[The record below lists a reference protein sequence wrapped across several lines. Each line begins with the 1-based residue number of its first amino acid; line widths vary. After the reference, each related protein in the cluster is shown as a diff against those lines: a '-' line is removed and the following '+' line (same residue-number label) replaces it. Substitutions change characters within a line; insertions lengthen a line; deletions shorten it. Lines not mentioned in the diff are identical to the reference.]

1 MCSAGDG
8 WAGLGLAACNF
19 SFCLHVIAF
28 DTVTLW
34 QSPVAGLLFALWHPE
49 GFYST
54 THLSVCL
61 VIIFIS
67 LSRLHLSRSLCPF
80 VFFGAFARCGLTFPS
95 LSSRSSSHA
104 QAVVSF
110 CLAGLWVPCWT
121 EQKQSPP
128 ISAPLAFLFFPP
140 QLFKRLGKALL
151 NLSTHF
157 SSSHPFR
164 CSFFNDLCH
173 GSVRVFIWK
182 LLVLFLS
189 SFLVRNVSSFCYV
202 VPTQTWLE
210 VLSF

>member
-67 LSRLHLSRSLCPF
+67 LSRLRLSRSLCPF

-95 LSSRSSSHA
+95 LPPMLRLWCHFVWQVFEFPVEQNRSR
-104 QAVVSF
+104 V
-110 CLAGLWVPCWT
+110 LPYL
-121 EQKQSPP
+121 
-128 ISAPLAFLFFPP
+128 L
-140 QLFKRLGKALL
+140 RLPF
-151 NLSTHF
+151 F
-157 SSSHPFR
+157 SSPLSFLRDLARLCWICLHIFLPVIL
-164 CSFFNDLCH
+164 SDVLFFNDLCH